1 MSSSDPYYKSPK
13 PPGTREED
21 AWLSDEQLARC
32 APAEE
37 EPFQSPVPTRMV
49 SNGEYMPFPQ
59 TQKQKH
65 VEQRIQ
71 ELAEKVCKK
80 VGISRREFLGGLRG
94 KAAPLIAMNDTHRQ
108 ELFKGSGHEMF

>member
-1 MSSSDPYYKSPK
+1 MASDKYYKSPK
-13 PPGTREED
+13 PPGTRED
-21 AWLSDEQLARC
+21 DSWLSDEQLARC

-59 TQKQKH
+59 TQKQKQ

-71 ELAEKVCKK
+71 QLTEKVCKK
-80 VGISRREFLGGLRG
+80 
-94 KAAPLIAMNDTHRQ
+94 AASAAARSSVDPAEWPPPSWR
-108 ELFKGSGHEMF
+108 

>member
-1 MSSSDPYYKSPK
+1 MASDKHYKSPK

-21 AWLSDEQLARC
+21 SWLSDEQLARC
-32 APAEE
+32 APAEQ

-49 SNGEYMPFPQ
+49 ANGEYMPFPQ

-71 ELAEKVCKK
+71 DLADKASNRTDN
-80 VGISRREFLGGLRG
+80 GPRAFPGGAGGMAPSFL
-94 KAAPLIAMNDTHRQ
+94 ATHRAC
-108 ELFKGSGHEMF
+108 GHHVSLVHVEET

>member
-1 MSSSDPYYKSPK
+1 MASDKHYKSPK

-21 AWLSDEQLARC
+21 SWLSDEQLARC
-32 APAEE
+32 APAVQ

-59 TQKQKH
+59 TEKQKH

-71 ELAEKVCKK
+71 ELADKVCKK
-80 VGISRREFLGGLRG
+80 VGISRRQFLGGAGGGGPALLAREDVPG
-94 KAAPLIAMNDTHRQ
+94 KK
-108 ELFKGSGHEMF
+108 LFKVH